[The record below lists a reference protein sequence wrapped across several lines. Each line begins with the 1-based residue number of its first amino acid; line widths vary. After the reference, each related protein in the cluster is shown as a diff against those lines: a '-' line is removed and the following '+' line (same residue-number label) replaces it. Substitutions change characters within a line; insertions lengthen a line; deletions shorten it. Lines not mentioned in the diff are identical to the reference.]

1 MSKADRAQNVQTPGA
16 EAPTD
21 EQGAG
26 QDAATGVDGSV
37 GEQPALA
44 PDIQAMV
51 QMEVARTLARERAS
65 RAAAQAGP
73 AGAELPTQAEALAK
87 VKEDPNHRSVLSKDG
102 WVTVAEAG
110 KPGFAKA

>member
-1 MSKADRAQNVQTPGA
+1 MNKPARAQTVQTPGA
-16 EAPTD
+16 EGPDD
-21 EQGAG
+21 EQG
-26 QDAATGVDGSV
+26 TGRDTAQASI
-37 GEQPALA
+37 GEQPTLA

-73 AGAELPTQAEALAK
+73 TGAELPTQAEALDQ
-87 VKEDPNHRSVLSKDG
+87 VKKDPNHRSVLSKDG